1 MKKISTTI
9 LVDGIEYD
17 VIIEKKNIKNV
28 YFRFHN
34 GKFYA
39 SCPIFYLKSFVIKN
53 LHIYAKKLIKEPRV
67 DLQNHTIQIF
77 GVKIYSEK
85 NIFNVLGYSLQ
96 VNSSEDFYKQIKP
109 ILFKYI
115 SERVLKLSIEM
126 GVELQYK
133 VKIKEMKS
141 RLGSNSKATN
151 TLNFTSKLI
160 HFSKDAIDSVIIHEL
175 AHYFYF
181 DHSKNFYDVVYKY
194 CPNYDKLN
202 KEFKQ

>member
-1 MKKISTTI
+1 M
-9 LVDGIEYD
+9 
-17 VIIEKKNIKNV
+17 
-28 YFRFHN
+28 
-34 GKFYA
+34 
-39 SCPIFYLKSFVIKN
+39 
-53 LHIYAKKLIKEPRV
+53 
-67 DLQNHTIQIF
+67 
-77 GVKIYSEK
+77 
-85 NIFNVLGYSLQ
+85 
-96 VNSSEDFYKQIKP
+96 
-109 ILFKYI
+109 
-115 SERVLKLSIEM
+115 EM
-126 GVELQYK
+126 GVELEYK